1 MFLKIQILTAKFIY
15 NIVVIYTQYRH
26 RTGYKE
32 ITVREIVA
40 VVNQKGGSGK
50 TTTAHALG
58 IGLKK
63 KGYKVLFIDLDGQA
77 NLTMAIQADQG
88 KGSMLD
94 VLTKK
99 MGINEAIQNLV
110 TGDILAGNEDLFKA
124 DIVITETNRE
134 YAMKEAINELGNEYD
149 YIVIDTPPALCIL
162 TINALVA
169 SSSVI
174 IVSQA
179 EKYNL
184 NGVDRVYKIIDSIQ
198 KHRNKDLVIR
208 GVLLTMFR
216 ERVRLNRDFVRLMHE
231 IVRKFNT
238 KIFKT
243 TIRDSIVVNEAQAKN
258 MPILNYAPKSK
269 VAKDYEM
276 FVEEFLGD
284 QQ

>member
-1 MFLKIQILTAKFIY
+1 MSSF
-15 NIVVIYTQYRH
+15 R
-26 RTGYKE
+26 
-32 ITVREIVA
+32 
-40 VVNQKGGSGK
+40 KGHDISATK
-50 TTTAHALG
+50 TKWT
-58 IGLKK
+58 
-63 KGYKVLFIDLDGQA
+63 
-77 NLTMAIQADQG
+77 
-88 KGSMLD
+88 
-94 VLTKK
+94 
-99 MGINEAIQNLV
+99 
-110 TGDILAGNEDLFKA
+110 
-124 DIVITETNRE
+124 TNRE

>member
-1 MFLKIQILTAKFIY
+1 M
-15 NIVVIYTQYRH
+15 
-26 RTGYKE
+26 
-32 ITVREIVA
+32 REIVA

-134 YAMKEAINELGNEYD
+134 YAMKEAINELSNEYD

-198 KHRNKDLVIR
+198 KHSNKDLVIR